1 MPFDINT
8 FANNTTGGH
17 IVNTDLDSLNDSDSA
32 VVLDD
37 IDLDWTSTASG
48 IGMRRDSNGGAQP
61 HINGSGGS
69 EGVTIVRSISDAIDT
84 NYKATYGSGGKRG
97 NCFLRRPEI
106 LETVYSVEE
115 DHEPAITAAVDQS
128 ACVQSTA
135 TQNPTAA
142 AKRLAMRAGSLTGRC
157 TRAVADAAADTV
169 SIASAPS
176 LLAMASASLSPER
189 IANGE
194 GGGAGAASVVR
205 TSHYNRVMS
214 SNHRSVTKP
223 KDVKYRRINKVKSKS
238 LEELCGQLKQTDGS
252 GGEGT
257 DPAHGCGQQ
266 QQQQQHLHDHPNQQ
280 VQQQQQQPRGA
291 LTNMVMQ
298 KRSVGANN
306 HT

>member
-1 MPFDINT
+1 MPCNDSNP
-8 FANNTTGGH
+8 FANISIANGH
-17 IVNTDLDSLNDSDSA
+17 AANTDLDSLNDSDSA

-37 IDLDWTSTASG
+37 IDLDWASTASG
-48 IGMRRDSNGGAQP
+48 LGMRRDSNGTAPP
-61 HINGSGGS
+61 HVHGIGGGS
-69 EGVTIVRSISDAIDT
+69 DGVTIVRSISDAIDT
-84 NYKATYGSGGKRG
+84 NYKATYGGGKRG
-97 NCFLRRPEI
+97 SCFLRRPEM

-115 DHEPAITAAVDQS
+115 DHEQAASAAVDS
-128 ACVQSTA
+128 VGGARCEAASNT
-135 TQNPTAA
+135 TAA

-157 TRAVADAAADTV
+157 SRPAADAASDTV

-176 LLAMASASLSPER
+176 LTAICSSVSSAAASPER
-189 IANGE
+189 TANGN
-194 GGGAGAASVVR
+194 GSAASVVR

-252 GGEGT
+252 GGEGAG
-257 DPAHGCGQQ
+257 PAEGC
-266 QQQQQHLHDHPNQQ
+266 
-280 VQQQQQQPRGA
+280 VQQQQLQKQPHA
-291 LTNMVMQ
+291 QELMQ

>member
-1 MPFDINT
+1 MPCDSNA
-8 FANNTTGGH
+8 FASSTIGGH

-37 IDLDWTSTASG
+37 IDLDWASTTS
-48 IGMRRDSNGGAQP
+48 GMRRDSNGAAQP
-61 HINGSGGS
+61 HINGGGGGS

-84 NYKATYGSGGKRG
+84 NYKATHGAGGKRG
-97 NCFLRRPEI
+97 SCFLRRPEI

-115 DHEPAITAAVDQS
+115 DHEQAVTAAVELSGCAQS
-128 ACVQSTA
+128 AAAHNQ
-135 TQNPTAA
+135 TAA
-142 AKRLAMRAGSLTGRC
+142 AKRMAMRAGSLTGRC

-176 LLAMASASLSPER
+176 LLAIGGCVASASSSPER
-189 IANGE
+189 ILNG
-194 GGGAGAASVVR
+194 GDGGAGAASVVR

-257 DPAHGCGQQ
+257 GPTDGCGQQ
-266 QQQQQHLHDHPNQQ
+266 QQQQHSHDYPDQQ
-280 VQQQQQQPRGA
+280 VQQQQ
-291 LTNMVMQ
+291 VMQ